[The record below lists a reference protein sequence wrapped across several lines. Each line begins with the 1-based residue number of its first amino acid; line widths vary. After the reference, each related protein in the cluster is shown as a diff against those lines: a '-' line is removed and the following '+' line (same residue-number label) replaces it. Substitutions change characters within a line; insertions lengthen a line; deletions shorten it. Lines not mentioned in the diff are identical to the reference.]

1 MDLHVL
7 PYIADFINMIYKSFF
22 FFLIIQLLL
31 ILGSLVG
38 IAYGIANDQ
47 YYFIV
52 GGSLL
57 TVILCA
63 KLYKF
68 LTRRFVEIDDFFE
81 SVKYRDF
88 SRWFTEEH
96 GPRDIKKLHK
106 GFNLVNETFK
116 EINTEK
122 QAQFLYLQKILEMV
136 DVGIVAYN
144 LESGDV
150 LWVND
155 SLLKILDLPSFKNIR
170 FVEKRR
176 PNLFEK
182 IFETYHSNHQ
192 NIRVDLH
199 NETMKVLIS
208 DTIFQVDERA
218 FKLIVMQNI
227 EDTLNKNESEA
238 WKKLLSVMTH
248 EIMNSIAPIAS
259 LSETLE
265 SEVQLKLKDPE
276 KYDLNL
282 EDLEDGITTIKNRSE
297 GLMKFAKTY
306 RTLNKVSQVNRSK
319 IYVDDLF
326 KNISSLL
333 KPSLDQKA
341 IRIDFVQHTSRLD
354 LNIDTHLIEQVLI
367 NLIINARDACEGI
380 DQAKII
386 VSAERFRE
394 GVQIKVADNGKG
406 IPAEIL
412 DTIFVPF
419 YSTKKTGSG
428 IGLSLSKQIMMLHN
442 GRLQVQ
448 SEEGKGTVMSMIF

>member
-1 MDLHVL
+1 MV
-7 PYIADFINMIYKSFF
+7 YKSYF
-22 FFLIIQLLL
+22 FFLIIRLIL
-31 ILGSLVG
+31 ILGGLIG
-38 IAYGIANDQ
+38 IAYGIAHDQ
-47 YYFIV
+47 GYIIV
-52 GGSLL
+52 GSSLL
-57 TVILCA
+57 TIICCA
-63 KLYKF
+63 NLYKYV
-68 LTRRFVEIDDFFE
+68 TRRFIEIDDFFE

-88 SRWFTEEH
+88 SRWFSEEH
-96 GPRDIKKLHK
+96 VPRDIKKLHK
-106 GFNLVNETFK
+106 GFNLVNKTFK
-116 EINTEK
+116 EINSER

-155 SLLKILDLPSFKNIR
+155 SLLNILDLPSFKNVR

-176 PNLFEK
+176 PKLFEK
-182 IFETYHSNHQ
+182 IFETYHTNYQ
-192 NIRVDLH
+192 NLNLDLH

-259 LSETLE
+259 LSETLQ
-265 SEVQLKLKDPE
+265 SEVQLKIKNQEQHHLH
-276 KYDLNL
+276 L
-282 EDLEDGITTIKNRSE
+282 EDLDAGITSIKKRSE

-319 IYVDDLF
+319 IYVEDLF
-326 KNISSLL
+326 ENISNLL
-333 KPSLDQKA
+333 KPSLNQKN
-341 IRIDFVQHTSRLD
+341 ITIDFVQKTTKLE

-367 NLIINARDACEGI
+367 NLIINARDACEGL
-380 DQAKII
+380 DDAKIL
-386 VSAERFRE
+386 VSAERFRD
-394 GVQIKVADNGKG
+394 GVQIKIADNGKG
-406 IPAEIL
+406 IPTEIL

-419 YSTKKTGSG
+419 FSTKKTGSG

-448 SEEGKGTVMSMIF
+448 SEEGKGTVMSIIF

>member
-1 MDLHVL
+1 MLT
-7 PYIADFINMIYKSFF
+7 
-22 FFLIIQLLL
+22 
-31 ILGSLVG
+31 LVFCG
-38 IAYGIANDQ
+38 
-47 YYFIV
+47 
-52 GGSLL
+52 
-57 TVILCA
+57 

-68 LTRRFVEIDDFFE
+68 LTRRFIEIDDFFE

-208 DTIFQVDERA
+208 DAIFQVDERA

-259 LSETLE
+259 LAETLE

-276 KYDLNL
+276 KHDLNL
-282 EDLEDGITTIKNRSE
+282 EDLQDGITTIKNRSE

-319 IYVDDLF
+319 IYIDDLF

-341 IRIDFVQHTSRLD
+341 ISIDFVQHTSRLE
-354 LNIDTHLIEQVLI
+354 LNIDAHLIEQVLI

>member
-1 MDLHVL
+1 
-7 PYIADFINMIYKSFF
+7 MIVR
-22 FFLIIQLLL
+22 LLL
-31 ILGSLVG
+31 ILAGLIA
-38 IAYGIANDQ
+38 IAYGLNNEQPYIV
-47 YYFIV
+47 V
-52 GGSLL
+52 GGTLL
-57 TVILCA
+57 TLVYSVN
-63 KLYKF
+63 LYKYV
-68 LTRRFVEIDDFFE
+68 TRRFIEMDDFFE
-81 SVKYRDF
+81 SIKYRDF
-88 SRWFTEEH
+88 SRWFSEEH

-106 GFNLVNETFK
+106 GFNLVNQTFK
-116 EINTEK
+116 EINSERE
-122 QAQFLYLQKILEMV
+122 AQFLYLQKILEMV

-144 LESGDV
+144 LETGTV
-150 LWVND
+150 LWVNE
-155 SLLKILDLPSFKNIR
+155 SFLKTIDLPSFKNVR
-170 FVEKRR
+170 FVEARR
-176 PNLFEK
+176 PILFEK
-182 IFETYHSNHQ
+182 IFETYHTNSQDLNL
-192 NIRVDLH
+192 DLH
-199 NETMKVLIS
+199 NETMKVLIR
-208 DTIFQVDERA
+208 DTIFQVDDKA

-259 LSETLE
+259 LSETLHTE
-265 SEVQLKLKDPE
+265 LQQKLKDPE
-276 KYDLNL
+276 NYQL
-282 EDLEDGITTIKNRSE
+282 DLEDVDQGITSIKRRSE

-319 IYVDDLF
+319 IFVDDLF
-326 KNISSLL
+326 KNISNLL
-333 KPSLDQKA
+333 KPSLDEKQISIEFIQQTK
-341 IRIDFVQHTSRLD
+341 RLE
-354 LNIDTHLIEQVLI
+354 LNIDIHLIEQVLI
-367 NLIINARDACEGI
+367 NLIINARQACE
-380 DQAKII
+380 DQEDGKIV